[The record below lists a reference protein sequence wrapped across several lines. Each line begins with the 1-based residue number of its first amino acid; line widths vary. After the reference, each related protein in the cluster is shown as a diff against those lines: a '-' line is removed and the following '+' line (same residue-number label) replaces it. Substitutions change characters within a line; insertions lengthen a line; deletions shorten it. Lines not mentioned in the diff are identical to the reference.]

1 MADPWA
7 ILAGINSGPSIADLY
22 IGAKQRRIN
31 EMMMQ
36 RKMEHEDQDR
46 ALAAEERSAIAAA
59 TTPVAPSARPNI
71 AVDPKYREASQ
82 FMRLS
87 QLAGVGNGKTLA
99 DAAGLS
105 QPAPRTIDAFGRKA
119 MVESLGSDGY
129 AAWKQRHGIVEA
141 DSAAPAPQAPPVASV
156 PQAAPM
162 TASPVMPSPHA
173 TGGPDEAENLIPADA
188 GLDAAP
194 VVASGGMSLNPE
206 GLQRLKAINPK
217 LAFDLMKMDA
227 EQRVAAHKAITEQI
241 ALESRIIGAVR
252 AAPEADQQQVY
263 TNIRN
268 YLGAKGITGLPE
280 QWNPALA
287 ETHQRMGLTA
297 MQAFQDD
304 RAERRLAQDI
314 ADDEADNERADRNT
328 ASLIEDREGRRGLV
342 ARGQDLTDARGRR
355 GQDIT
360 SADRKRGQDISSA
373 DRRYATDNAGRRKK
387 PAGTENIPTPK
398 SAAERDKLPKGTLYR
413 APDGSIQRRN

>member
-1 MADPWA
+1 MADPWS

-22 IGAKQRRIN
+22 MGAKQRRIN
-31 EMMMQ
+31 EMMMH
-36 RKMEHEDQDR
+36 RKMAQEDQDR

-59 TTPVAPSARPNI
+59 TTPTAAPTRPTP
-71 AVDPKYREASQ
+71 AADAQRRHASQ
-82 FMRLS
+82 FANLA
-87 QLAGVGNGKTLA
+87 QLAGVRSSQALPQ
-99 DAAGLS
+99 AAGV
-105 QPAPRTIDAFGRKA
+105 APSPPHTIDAYGRRA
-119 MVESLGSDGY
+119 MIASMGEAKY
-129 AAWKQRHGIVEA
+129 EAWKQRHGIIEEEA
-141 DSAAPAPQAPPVASV
+141 TAPQSAPMAAAPA
-156 PQAAPM
+156 
-162 TASPVMPSPHA
+162 MPSPL
-173 TGGPDEAENLIPADA
+173 GIDEPAKAENLIPADA
-188 GLDAAP
+188 GLEAAP
-194 VVASGGMSLNPE
+194 DASSGGLSLNPE
-206 GLQRLKAINPK
+206 GLQRLKATNPK

-227 EQRVAAHKAITEQI
+227 DQRAAAHKAITEQI

-263 TNIRN
+263 ANIRN
-268 YLGAKGITGLPE
+268 YLEAKGVTGLPE

-287 ETHQRMGLTA
+287 ETHQRMGMTA

-355 GQDIT
+355 GQDIA
-360 SADRKRGQDISSA
+360 SADRKRGQDVSSA

-387 PAGTENIPTPK
+387 PAGTENIPTPR
-398 SAAERDKLPKGTLYR
+398 SAAERDRLPKGTLYR